1 MSQMLALARLW
12 SYLQAMPGGFR
23 FERDVTIGAVR
34 VAVCCRQ
41 TRVVIDVADV
51 GTDCT
56 DRLLA
61 RQGYRVMRFS
71 RCAVMGD
78 MGDICAEIVR
88 VCRQR
93 RPRSFAGMYRRA
105 IEK

>member
-23 FERDVTIGAVR
+23 FERDVMIGAVR
-34 VAVCCRQ
+34 VALCCRQ

-51 GTDCT
+51 GTDGI

-71 RCAVMGD
+71 RCAIMGSMAD
-78 MGDICAEIVR
+78 VCAEIVR

-93 RPRSFAGMYRRA
+93 RPRPFAGIRRMA
-105 IEK
+105 ELK